1 MAVEHATG
9 DFLTQPGAGPAA
21 VRGGALRVAGYFGGV
36 VLGVGSS
43 ALLFRE
49 LGVVDTG
56 RYVTIL
62 SFVTIV
68 GGLADAGLTAF
79 GMRELS
85 VRKGPARRELMRDLL
100 GTRGALTVVGV
111 LIAAAVALVA
121 GFPGVVVA
129 GTLIAGVGVVLQ
141 GLQTTLSVSLQSRLR
156 LGWVTAGEF
165 VRQLISAGLIVAL
178 VVVGGGLLGFVAITI
193 PAAAAVLVLTIWLVR
208 GDVPLLPAF
217 HPRRWR
223 GLLQP
228 LLPYSVAA
236 AAGVLYFRIAV
247 ILVAAIAGGKQ
258 AGYFGASFRIVDVV
272 VGVPALMVGAAF
284 PILARAARDDHARLA
299 YGVDRVFAACLIF
312 GAWVGLGLV
321 FAADT
326 AIDIVGGVEFDPAA
340 KVLRLQAVWV
350 TAAFVNA
357 LWAYTLL
364 GLDRL
369 RAVLVLNVGALTLNA
384 ALVAV
389 LASLDGAR
397 GAAIAT
403 STAELVNAIAF
414 PLVILARH
422 PDLRPS
428 LAVVPKVAAAFALA
442 CAFALLPL
450 GPEIV
455 LVAVQSVVFF
465 AVVLALGAVPR
476 ELLDAVLRR
485 GR

>member
-1 MAVEHATG
+1 
-9 DFLTQPGAGPAA
+9 
-21 VRGGALRVAGYFGGV
+21 
-36 VLGVGSS
+36 
-43 ALLFRE
+43 
-49 LGVVDTG
+49 
-56 RYVTIL
+56 
-62 SFVTIV
+62 
-68 GGLADAGLTAF
+68 
-79 GMRELS
+79 
-85 VRKGPARRELMRDLL
+85 
-100 GTRGALTVVGV
+100 
-111 LIAAAVALVA
+111 
-121 GFPGVVVA
+121 
-129 GTLIAGVGVVLQ
+129 
-141 GLQTTLSVSLQSRLR
+141 
-156 LGWVTAGEF
+156 
-165 VRQLISAGLIVAL
+165 
-178 VVVGGGLLGFVAITI
+178 
-193 PAAAAVLVLTIWLVR
+193 
-208 GDVPLLPAF
+208 
-217 HPRRWR
+217 
-223 GLLQP
+223 
-228 LLPYSVAA
+228 
-236 AAGVLYFRIAV
+236 
-247 ILVAAIAGGKQ
+247 KQ

-340 KVLRLQAVWV
+340 KVLRLQAVGV

-476 ELLDAVLRR
+476 ELLDA
-485 GR
+485 